1 MPRHPD
7 ISAPAAAIPS
17 SIFARLVDRLASFS
31 GEVVPF
37 HLGDT
42 HLLPPERAR
51 LEGMSWDESFA
62 CELTAYAPP
71 AGDTALLE
79 ALVEKLAQKNGI
91 VVEPSQL
98 QVTCGAT
105 HAFACAARVVL
116 NAGDEVLVLAPYW
129 PLFRGHALAVGAR
142 IVEVP
147 FTTRLYAEPGL
158 DVIGLL
164 EAHITPQ
171 TTALYFISPNNPDG
185 KVLSRRELEAI
196 ATVALRHEL
205 WVLADEVY
213 EDYAFDGRA
222 HVSIATLP
230 GMAERTLSVFS
241 FSKSYAQAGI
251 RVGYV
256 AGPATAMH
264 AIRKLANHT
273 VYNVPRA
280 MQRAALVALQTGAS
294 FLVDAR
300 AEYTLARDLA
310 QRKLTVSH
318 YAPEGG
324 SFVFLD
330 LSAWLAPNEDAMT
343 VLEALAA
350 EGILLAPGSAF
361 GADYACWARLCFTA
375 VPRQALSSG
384 LERLSAALARVAEAR
399 RTA

>member
-7 ISAPAAAIPS
+7 ISAPAAAVPS

-31 GEVVPF
+31 GQVVPF

-42 HLLPPERAR
+42 HLLPPEPAR
-51 LEGMSWDESFA
+51 LDAMSWQESFA

-71 AGDTALLE
+71 AGDAALLD
-79 ALVEKLAQKNGI
+79 ALVEKLALKNGI
-91 VVEPSQL
+91 AVEPAQL

-116 NAGDEVLVLAPYW
+116 NAGDEVLALAPYW
-129 PLFRGHALAVGAR
+129 PLFRGHALAAGAR

-147 FTTRLYAEPGL
+147 FTTSLYAEPSL
-158 DVIGLL
+158 DVAALL
-164 EAHITPQ
+164 EAHITPR

-185 KVLSRRELEAI
+185 KVLSQRELEAI
-196 ATVALRHEL
+196 ASVALRHEL

-241 FSKSYAQAGI
+241 FSKSYAQAGM

-256 AGPATAMH
+256 AGPAPAMH

-310 QRKLTVSH
+310 ERTLSVPH
-318 YAPEGG
+318 YTPEGG
-324 SFVFLD
+324 SFMFLD
-330 LSAWLAPNEDAMT
+330 LSSWLGPDEDAMPL
-343 VLEALAA
+343 LEALAA
-350 EGILLAPGSAF
+350 DGILLAPGSAF
-361 GADYACWARLCFTA
+361 GAAYARWARLCFTA
-375 VPRQALSSG
+375 MPRDALSTG
-384 LERLSAALARVAEAR
+384 LERLSSALARLAQAR

>member
-1 MPRHPD
+1 
-7 ISAPAAAIPS
+7 
-17 SIFARLVDRLASFS
+17 
-31 GEVVPF
+31 
-37 HLGDT
+37 
-42 HLLPPERAR
+42 
-51 LEGMSWDESFA
+51 
-62 CELTAYAPP
+62 
-71 AGDTALLE
+71 
-79 ALVEKLAQKNGI
+79 
-91 VVEPSQL
+91 
-98 QVTCGAT
+98 
-105 HAFACAARVVL
+105 
-116 NAGDEVLVLAPYW
+116 
-129 PLFRGHALAVGAR
+129 
-142 IVEVP
+142 
-147 FTTRLYAEPGL
+147 
-158 DVIGLL
+158 
-164 EAHITPQ
+164 
-171 TTALYFISPNNPDG
+171 
-185 KVLSRRELEAI
+185 
-196 ATVALRHEL
+196 
-205 WVLADEVY
+205 LADEVY